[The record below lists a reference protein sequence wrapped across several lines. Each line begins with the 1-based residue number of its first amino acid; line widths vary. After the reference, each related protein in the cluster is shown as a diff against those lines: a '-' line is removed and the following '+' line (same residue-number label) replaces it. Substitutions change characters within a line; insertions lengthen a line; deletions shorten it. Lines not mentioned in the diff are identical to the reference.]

1 MLSDNPVETIGSHA
15 FKIPRE
21 DLLIYMIRTK
31 IKTVSLRSFYGI
43 DNLTIDMGLGQKDSE
58 YSVISDIVTSENDV
72 SVRYQIKAAFKQSGF
87 AKKIVGRYEL
97 LPCEFGTYV
106 NASAE
111 TIKCIECP
119 AGKFIRSL

>member
-1 MLSDNPVETIGSHA
+1 MV
-15 FKIPRE
+15 
-21 DLLIYMIRTK
+21 IYF
-31 IKTVSLRSFYGI
+31 SFHNFCFY
-43 DNLTIDMGLGQKDSE
+43 NRGLGQKDSE
-58 YSVISDIVTSENDV
+58 YSVISDIVTSETDGWV
-72 SVRYQIKAAFKQSGF
+72 SYQIKAAFKQSGF
-87 AKKIVGRYEL
+87 AKESVGREL

>member
-1 MLSDNPVETIGSHA
+1 
-15 FKIPRE
+15 
-21 DLLIYMIRTK
+21 MINF
-31 IKTVSLRSFYGI
+31 SFHNFCFYI
-43 DNLTIDMGLGQKDSE
+43 RGLGRDDSE
-58 YSVISDIVTSENDV
+58 YSVISDIVTSQKDYWV
-72 SVRYQIKAAFKQSGF
+72 KQQILAAFKRSGF
-87 AKKIVGRYEL
+87 AKKGVGRYEL

>member
-1 MLSDNPVETIGSHA
+1 
-15 FKIPRE
+15 
-21 DLLIYMIRTK
+21 MIDF
-31 IKTVSLRSFYGI
+31 SLHNFCFYI
-43 DNLTIDMGLGQKDSE
+43 RGLGQDDSE
-58 YSVISDIVTSENDV
+58 YSVISDIVSSEKDYRV
-72 SVRYQIKAAFKQSGF
+72 SRQIQAAFKRSGF
-87 AKKIVGRYEL
+87 AKESAGRYKL

>member
-1 MLSDNPVETIGSHA
+1 
-15 FKIPRE
+15 
-21 DLLIYMIRTK
+21 MINF
-31 IKTVSLRSFYGI
+31 SFHNFCFYI
-43 DNLTIDMGLGQKDSE
+43 RGLGRDDFE
-58 YSVISDIVTSENDV
+58 YSVISDIVISEKDYWV
-72 SVRYQIKAAFKQSGF
+72 KRQILAAFKQSGF
-87 AKKIVGRYEL
+87 ANESGGREL

>member
-1 MLSDNPVETIGSHA
+1 MVNDFSFHN
-15 FKIPRE
+15 FCF
-21 DLLIYMIRTK
+21 YIR
-31 IKTVSLRSFYGI
+31 
-43 DNLTIDMGLGQKDSE
+43 GLGQKDSE
-58 YSVISDIVTSENDV
+58 YSVISDIVTSEKDGWV
-72 SVRYQIKAAFKQSGF
+72 SYQIKAAFKRSGF
-87 AKKIVGRYEL
+87 AKESVGRYEL

>member
-1 MLSDNPVETIGSHA
+1 MVIDFSFHNFCFYI
-15 FKIPRE
+15 RE
-21 DLLIYMIRTK
+21 LAQ
-31 IKTVSLRSFYGI
+31 
-43 DNLTIDMGLGQKDSE
+43 NDSE
-58 YSVISDIVTSENDV
+58 YNFISDIVTSEKSYWIRD
-72 SVRYQIKAAFKQSGF
+72 QMKAAFKQSGF
-87 AKKIVGRYEL
+87 AKEGVGGYKL

>member
-1 MLSDNPVETIGSHA
+1 
-15 FKIPRE
+15 
-21 DLLIYMIRTK
+21 MINF
-31 IKTVSLRSFYGI
+31 SFHNFCFYI
-43 DNLTIDMGLGQKDSE
+43 RGLGRDDSE
-58 YSVISDIVTSENDV
+58 YSVISDIVTSEKKYWV
-72 SVRYQIKAAFKQSGF
+72 KEQIRAAFKRSGF
-87 AKKIVGRYEL
+87 ANESGGRYKL

>member
-1 MLSDNPVETIGSHA
+1 
-15 FKIPRE
+15 
-21 DLLIYMIRTK
+21 MINF
-31 IKTVSLRSFYGI
+31 SFHNFCFYI
-43 DNLTIDMGLGQKDSE
+43 RGLGRDDSE
-58 YSVISDIVTSENDV
+58 YSVISDIVISEKDYWV
-72 SVRYQIKAAFKQSGF
+72 KRQILAAFKQSGF
-87 AKKIVGRYEL
+87 ANESVGREL

>member
-1 MLSDNPVETIGSHA
+1 MVIGFSFHN
-15 FKIPRE
+15 FCF
-21 DLLIYMIRTK
+21 YIR
-31 IKTVSLRSFYGI
+31 
-43 DNLTIDMGLGQKDSE
+43 GLGQKDSE
-58 YSVISDIVTSENDV
+58 YNFISDIVTSEKYHWLRD
-72 SVRYQIKAAFKQSGF
+72 QILAAFKQSGF
-87 AKKIVGRYEL
+87 AKEGVGRYKL

>member
-1 MLSDNPVETIGSHA
+1 
-15 FKIPRE
+15 
-21 DLLIYMIRTK
+21 MIDF
-31 IKTVSLRSFYGI
+31 SFHNFCFCI
-43 DNLTIDMGLGQKDSE
+43 RGLGQNDSE
-58 YSVISDIVTSENDV
+58 YSGISDIAISQKHDR
-72 SVRYQIKAAFKQSGF
+72 VRYQIRTAFKQSGF
-87 AKKIVGRYEL
+87 AKESVGLYEL

>member
-1 MLSDNPVETIGSHA
+1 
-15 FKIPRE
+15 
-21 DLLIYMIRTK
+21 MIDF
-31 IKTVSLRSFYGI
+31 SLHNFCFY
-43 DNLTIDMGLGQKDSE
+43 LRGLAQNDSE
-58 YSVISDIVTSENDV
+58 YSVISDIVTSEKYPWLRDPLL
-72 SVRYQIKAAFKQSGF
+72 AAFKQSGF
-87 AKKIVGRYEL
+87 AKEGVGRYEL

>member
-1 MLSDNPVETIGSHA
+1 
-15 FKIPRE
+15 
-21 DLLIYMIRTK
+21 MIDF
-31 IKTVSLRSFYGI
+31 SFHNFCFYI
-43 DNLTIDMGLGQKDSE
+43 RGLGQKDSE
-58 YSVISDIVTSENDV
+58 YSVISDIVTSEKEDFW
-72 SVRYQIKAAFKQSGF
+72 VRHQIEAAFKQSGF
-87 AKKIVGRYEL
+87 AKESVGRYEL

>member
-1 MLSDNPVETIGSHA
+1 
-15 FKIPRE
+15 
-21 DLLIYMIRTK
+21 MIDF
-31 IKTVSLRSFYGI
+31 SFHNFSFHI
-43 DNLTIDMGLGQKDSE
+43 RGLGQDDSE
-58 YSVISDIVTSENDV
+58 YSVGINISDIVVSENN
-72 SVRYQIKAAFKQSGF
+72 SWVRNQILAAFKRSGF
-87 AKKIVGRYEL
+87 AKESVGRYEL

>member
-1 MLSDNPVETIGSHA
+1 
-15 FKIPRE
+15 
-21 DLLIYMIRTK
+21 MIDF
-31 IKTVSLRSFYGI
+31 SFHNFCFYI
-43 DNLTIDMGLGQKDSE
+43 RGLGQDD
-58 YSVISDIVTSENDV
+58 YGYNFIPDVVISEKDYR
-72 SVRYQIKAAFKQSGF
+72 VRNQILVAFRRSGF
-87 AKKIVGRYEL
+87 AKKSAGLYKL